1 MLTHFMFSQVSIAA
15 TVNPVGSLLQQI
27 YLLWNTIVLSLAS
40 AEDLIY
46 SFTFQPLAVNML
58 NAGPLNGGNVLGL
71 DSSGGPLVALTL
83 TVQYSSADWDSLIQ
97 TTTRALFTEIQA
109 LASKTGDLNLWI
121 YLN

>member
-1 MLTHFMFSQVSIAA
+1 MFSQVSIAA